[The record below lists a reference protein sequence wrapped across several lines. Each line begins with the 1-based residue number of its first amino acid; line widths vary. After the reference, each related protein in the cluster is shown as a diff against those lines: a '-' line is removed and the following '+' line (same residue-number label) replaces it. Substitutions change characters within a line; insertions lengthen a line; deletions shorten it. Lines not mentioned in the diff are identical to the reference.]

1 MTFPGINGDI
11 KLLADIAK
19 IDGKR
24 NQAGEDRALDLIATV
39 EHLRKNR
46 RFKTGE
52 LVHDP
57 EEVDQED
64 EQ

>member
-39 EHLRKNR
+39 EHLRKNG

-52 LVHDP
+52 LINDP
-57 EEVDQED
+57 EEVDKED